1 MSNAA
6 SNDIKTTT
14 ARIDQK
20 RPAQIRANC
29 FAWTAPSHV
38 QQANVSGTLQCV
50 STKMY
55 ATMQNA
61 GNEWPPQGQ
70 IQSTC
75 VPSDQ
80 SLSIGASKPQE
91 QVYFCWQ
98 HGCQGRPF
106 TNLSNYKR
114 HCREQDQAYAK
125 PACPRCGKSFLREKV
140 RDDHYLQRRCR
151 VVSIDANGVP
161 LLIPLDQSSVG
172 AR

>member
-70 IQSTC
+70 IQST
-75 VPSDQ
+75 
-80 SLSIGASKPQE
+80 
-91 QVYFCWQ
+91 
-98 HGCQGRPF
+98 F
-106 TNLSNYKR
+106 TFAGSMDVREGHSQTSVITSAIVESRIKR
-114 HCREQDQAYAK
+114 TRNPPVQDAA
-125 PACPRCGKSFLREKV
+125 
-140 RDDHYLQRRCR
+140 R
-151 VVSIDANGVP
+151 VF
-161 LLIPLDQSSVG
+161 
-172 AR
+172 